1 MLNIWKICKRHPCPN
16 NLKELA
22 VLLLAL
28 HLAPAQT
35 PGTPRVL
42 EFEVAS
48 VRLAIPDDDHSI
60 DSDGG
65 RFFAHNLTLK
75 RLVALGWD
83 VDESLVRGG
92 PNWISSDAY
101 DINATIPPDTA
112 RVRIPEMIQSLLAKR
127 FHLITH
133 REPSTISGYAL
144 GVAKNGP
151 KLQTSRLVD
160 NGAETSAASG
170 HIAAKNIT
178 MERFAIRLSR
188 VQDIGRGVVNQT
200 GLTDRFDFELDWTP
214 DTFAG
219 DNQPISDHIS
229 IFTAL
234 QEQLGL
240 KLAPGKVPVLT
251 VVVDRVQKPEAN

>member
-1 MLNIWKICKRHPCPN
+1 MLSIRKICKRHPCPN
-16 NLKELA
+16 DLRELA

-35 PGTPRVL
+35 PGVPQVL

-48 VRLAIPDDDHSI
+48 VRPAIPDDDHSI

-92 PNWISSDAY
+92 PNWISSDVY
-101 DINATIPPDTA
+101 DINAKIPTDTA
-112 RVRIPEMIQSLLAKR
+112 RVKIPEMIQSLLAKR

-151 KLQTSRLVD
+151 KLQISKLAE

-188 VQDIGRGVVNQT
+188 VQDIDRVVVDQT
-200 GLTDRFDFELDWTP
+200 GLTGRFDFELAWTP
-214 DTFAG
+214 DASAG
-219 DNQPISDHIS
+219 DNEPIRDRTS

-251 VVVDRVQKPEAN
+251 VIVDRAQKPDAN